1 MRIVLI
7 GDLHFYKLAVWPW
20 ELAGKRLWG
29 QMNLWLNRRLTFK
42 LSRMAAVVER
52 VHEIKPD
59 LLLFSGDLTTT
70 ALPAEFALARA
81 GLKPLLDKY
90 PAVIVPGNHDR
101 HSFVSARR
109 KLLERAFPDAVPP
122 PGHFPHHR
130 DLGSGLHLIAVDP
143 TRANFL
149 SDRGRVGARQLGEI
163 ERIIGSLPADAR
175 LIVLCHYTL
184 GLPPSLPPEASRHK
198 MIDQDELRAVL
209 AAGGRDTLYLH
220 GHVHTPF
227 CWRLAGVPG
236 GGNIVAI
243 NAGAPLMHD
252 ARWPNGQGFW
262 EIRVEESWKPI
273 HHSHEADGRWSA
285 EPAGVPA
292 QPGGA
297 VTFT

>member
-7 GDLHFYKLAVWPW
+7 GDLHFYKLMVWPW

-42 LSRMAAVVER
+42 LDRLAAVVDR
-52 VHEIKPD
+52 VQQINPD

-70 ALPAEFALARA
+70 ALPGEFALAKA
-81 GLKPLLDKY
+81 GLAPLLERY

-101 HSFVSARR
+101 HSFTAARK
-109 KLLERAFPDAVPP
+109 KLLERTFPEHT
-122 PGHFPHHR
+122 PGQFPHHR
-130 DLGSGLHLIAVDP
+130 ELGNNVHLIAVDP
-143 TRANFL
+143 TRANFIT
-149 SDRGRVGARQLGEI
+149 DRGLVGARQLDAI
-163 ERIIGSLPADAR
+163 EQIIDSLPGAAR

-184 GLPPSLPPEASRHK
+184 GLPTSLHQEAPRHR
-198 MIDQDELRAVL
+198 MIDEARLCKVL

-227 CWRLAGVPG
+227 CWRHPKAE
-236 GGNIVAI
+236 NIVAI

-252 ARWPNGQGFW
+252 DRWPHGQGFW
-262 EIRVEESWKPI
+262 EIRVEDAWKPI
-273 HHSHEADGRWSA
+273 HHAHDPDGQWRQ
-285 EPAGVPA
+285 EPAGLPP